1 MGYYSSSDDYD
12 DAFSIDEVRQ
22 IALGRGYRQCQHE
35 PREGVLDF
43 RRADS
48 DGDSEIVRVWYR
60 TGTVGTYIKHP
71 TQQRTQLFRRD
82 NTQRSQLGEFIFTF
96 VQAWAIGLTS
106 CFGQTPSSTTRACT
120 PAAGTTGA
128 ANETPAANGTP
139 RARRAAGCTAV
150 SPTTPITTVQLDF
163 FLYIKHGVVR
173 PNDCPCDSS
182 HCP

>member
-1 MGYYSSSDDYD
+1 MGYYSSSDSSSYDDDDD
-12 DAFSIDEVRQ
+12 DAFSIDDVRQ

-43 RRADS
+43 RRADP

-82 NTQRSQLGEFIFTF
+82 NTQRSQLGELLLLSCGQL
-96 VQAWAIGLTS
+96 VLTS
-106 CFGQTPSSTTRACT
+106 CFVQTPSSTTRACT

-150 SPTTPITTVQLDF
+150 SSTTPITTVQKSQANDAR
-163 FLYIKHGVVR
+163 FLFIH
-173 PNDCPCDSS
+173 
-182 HCP
+182 

>member
-96 VQAWAIGLTS
+96 VWAISTDVVFCADAIFDNPRVHTGRGYHRRGERNTPCPS
-106 CFGQTPSSTTRACT
+106 CGRMHRGEFHHTHHDCPKK
-120 PAAGTTGA
+120 
-128 ANETPAANGTP
+128 
-139 RARRAAGCTAV
+139 
-150 SPTTPITTVQLDF
+150 PTTLDF
-163 FLYIKHGVVR
+163 FLYIKHGAVR
-173 PNDCPCDSS
+173 RNDCPRDSS